1 MLSASAVCQSALG
14 TRACV
19 RISDNQLKTAAF
31 RCSTASSFARTFLR
45 AFFFLNFKPVVPQ
58 NLALIAG
65 ETEIKFG
72 LSEHLALSCS
82 KRFLDTRV

>member
-45 AFFFLNFKPVVPQ
+45 VFFFFLNFKPVVPQ
-58 NLALIAG
+58 NLALIVN
-65 ETEIKFG
+65 I
-72 LSEHLALSCS
+72 
-82 KRFLDTRV
+82 